1 MSTIKSVKDFIKE
14 VEAES
19 GPKKDWKEDCLKY
32 LDTLK
37 PVVPNEIA
45 DWYGQQPNRN
55 ASYILR
61 MYKGEIGT
69 MPPYV
74 KKWID
79 SLGDF
84 SLVVLLDMMR
94 FGYRKEKVSQFVLK
108 TQDTMFMAQD
118 YYLIKQGDYSY
129 QLTTDIDKA
138 TKFTLTEL
146 TQIPRTI
153 KLALDSKEV
162 YE

>member
-1 MSTIKSVKDFIKE
+1 MSTIKSVKDFIKD

-37 PVVPNEIA
+37 PVVPNDIA

-55 ASYILR
+55 ASYIMR

-84 SLVVLLDMMR
+84 SLVVLVDMAR
-94 FGYRKEKVSQFVLK
+94 FGYRKEKVSRFVIK
-108 TQDTMFMAQD
+108 TSSNMCMANN
-118 YYLIKQGDYSY
+118 YYVVKKGDKAY
-129 QLTTDIDKA
+129 QLTTDIKNA
-138 TKFTLTEL
+138 TKFTLAEL
-146 TQIPRTI
+146 NQVPESLQIGWTI
-153 KLALDSKEV
+153 KKV
-162 YE
+162 YV